1 MRACPRCGTQ
11 NLDGAVACAACGMS
25 FDANVRPAAAASLK
39 QTMLGMSP
47 NAAPVARPVPSEP
60 QAPKSEP
67 QAPKSQE
74 PTQPRPSPAP
84 GTVPLGKAGTMLGL
98 QSPFAVDLEPQVP
111 RTEPVPATA
120 PVTTAPAGAPV
131 PGPSPQ
137 AGGLK
142 RTMLGF
148 AAPAPMAPDV
158 APAGA
163 PVPTETQPAG
173 SPLSAPKLG
182 LGGTLIYNPPPG
194 TPEAPPLVARQSVP
208 EPVEPQPE
216 PPPAGPAP
224 LNTYQRTMLG
234 VARPG
239 IAPLR
244 PGSSDR
250 PPARTVQQPP
260 APAPTAAMPVP
271 PSGLS
276 TNAVPKRSGFPRGG
290 TVLTI
295 VSGLLAVTAGVV
307 AFLWESP
314 RPMRA
319 EVALDD
325 RGNEALALTCDDCV
339 DGTAVSIGASKATF
353 HSKKAQLPLSKPL
366 EIGNNKQ
373 VVSVRRPGIGRD
385 EEVVLTVPIDYR
397 VRGVLTGLAEDPPKL
412 KVAVQA
418 MPGSS
423 AIVDGRAV
431 PLDATGKGEHSVDV
445 SKELEGPADTILP
458 FEKKLPYVV
467 TPPNSEPHKGEVTL
481 RFGIVP
487 LRVEAP
493 TEGIVVEG
501 ETFMLS
507 GHTLKDGRITVGGRP
522 ITVDA
527 EGRFAQLMNV
537 SSVGETTIVVR
548 AEAKDHAP
556 RLVRVRVKRVRSLH
570 DEAALFRQTAVSDY
584 ATVAADPKKGEA
596 IAFDGEVVEARLAGE
611 VTILLLDVKKGCA
624 RQPCLARVVYGGR
637 FETKKG
643 APVGAFGRLHGNVD
657 GPRTGAQIPEIFAEF
672 LLPLKQK
679 P

>member
-1 MRACPRCGTQ
+1 
-11 NLDGAVACAACGMS
+11 MS
-25 FDANVRPAAAASLK
+25 FDANARPAAAASLK

-60 QAPKSEP
+60 QAPKSGQ
-67 QAPKSQE
+67 QAPRSEQ

-98 QSPFAVDLEPQVP
+98 QSPFAVDLEPRPP

-120 PVTTAPAGAPV
+120 PVATAPAGAPA
-131 PGPSPQ
+131 PAPSSQ
-137 AGGLK
+137 AAGLK

-148 AAPAPMAPDV
+148 AAPAPPAPEV
-158 APAGA
+158 APAAA
-163 PVPTETQPAG
+163 PVLTETQPAG
-173 SPLSAPKLG
+173 SLSSPKLG

-194 TPEAPPLVARQSVP
+194 TPEAPPLARQSAP
-208 EPVEPQPE
+208 EPLEPQPVEPQPGAQAAL
-216 PPPAGPAP
+216 P
-224 LNTYQRTMLG
+224 TFQRTMLG

-250 PPARTVQQPP
+250 PPARTVQQVPAQAPP
-260 APAPTAAMPVP
+260 APMPVP

-276 TNAVPKRSGFPRGG
+276 TNSVPKRSGFPRGG

-319 EVALDD
+319 QVALDD

-353 HSKKAQLPLSKPL
+353 HSKKAQLPLNKPL
-366 EIGNNKQ
+366 EIGANKQ

-556 RLVRVRVKRVRSLH
+556 RFVRVRVKRVRSLR

-637 FETKKG
+637 FETTKG
-643 APVGAFGRLHGNVD
+643 ASVGAFGRLHGNVD